1 MKVAYVSGTRADFGL
16 MLPILRA
23 IEQSP
28 KLKLEVY
35 VTGIHLMPEFGL
47 TVEEVLKEFPQVK
60 KIDAVFETET
70 REGMAKFT
78 GEFLSKVVDAFS
90 ASTPDFVLTLGDRP
104 EMLCT
109 ALACLYLGVPTGQV
123 HGGEKTSTVDELAR
137 HAITKLSH
145 VHFPATEESA
155 ERIIK
160 MGEDAWRVH
169 TVGAPALDV
178 ILGTPLPT
186 REDVCREFDLDPTHP
201 FMLVTQHPV
210 SVEAEH
216 AGEQMEQTLAAVKK
230 IGMPAV
236 VVYPHADMGGR
247 AMIEVIEKE
256 KTNPLLRIV
265 PSVPHTTFLAL
276 EREAAVWVGNSSGA
290 LIESASFKTPVVNVG
305 TRQNGRQRGGN
316 VLDAGYSVEEITA
329 AVEKSLHDEG
339 YKAMLQKVQSPW
351 GDGKTGPRV
360 ARILE
365 ELVID
370 SKLLAK
376 QISY

>member
-1 MKVAYVSGTRADFGL
+1 
-16 MLPILRA
+16 
-23 IEQSP
+23 
-28 KLKLEVY
+28 
-35 VTGIHLMPEFGL
+35 
-47 TVEEVLKEFPQVK
+47 
-60 KIDAVFETET
+60 
-70 REGMAKFT
+70 
-78 GEFLSKVVDAFS
+78 
-90 ASTPDFVLTLGDRP
+90 
-104 EMLCT
+104 
-109 ALACLYLGVPTGQV
+109 
-123 HGGEKTSTVDELAR
+123 
-137 HAITKLSH
+137 
-145 VHFPATEESA
+145 
-155 ERIIK
+155 

-339 YKAMLQKVQSPW
+339 YKAVLQKVQSPW
-351 GDGKTGPRV
+351 GDGKTGSRV
-360 ARILE
+360 AKILE
-365 ELVID
+365 DLVID